1 MQSLHESL
9 LNLLDYNSGWVKIT
23 EILTHPKYSSIYQHN
38 PEEEQWE
45 TLFDIALLKLAE
57 RIGEHEFLPIASIRS
72 KIPDIVRI
80 ELLNFA
86 TFGYL
91 IHYNL
96 LSTESIYGD

>member
-1 MQSLHESL
+1 M

-80 ELLNFA
+80 ELLNLTTFDFRKAA
-86 TFGYL
+86 TME
-91 IHYNL
+91 YNTQRRL
-96 LSTESIYGD
+96 

>member
-1 MQSLHESL
+1 M
-9 LNLLDYNSGWVKIT
+9 KIT

-80 ELLNFA
+80 ESLNLN
-86 TFGYL
+86 TLGKPRL
-91 IHYNL
+91 G
-96 LSTESIYGD
+96 GD

>member
-1 MQSLHESL
+1 M
-9 LNLLDYNSGWVKIT
+9 NLYILDYNSGWIKIT
-23 EILTHPKYSSIYQHN
+23 KILTHPKYSSIYQHN

-80 ELLNFA
+80 ESLNLN
-86 TFGYL
+86 TLGKPRL
-91 IHYNL
+91 G
-96 LSTESIYGD
+96 GD